1 MVWEPIVAPHVE
13 VTFSA
18 GGLKRVIPMK
28 YVDKQRITKSPG
40 ICGGRA
46 CIAGHR
52 IRVMDVVG
60 WHEKREY
67 SAARIVEELFPSIT
81 AADVYAALAY
91 YFDNMEDIEK
101 DFRSDEVWARWAEAN
116 CPSLIPLE
124 SREKLVG

>member
-1 MVWEPIVAPHVE
+1 
-13 VTFSA
+13 
-18 GGLKRVIPMK
+18 MK
-28 YVDKQRITKSPG
+28 YVDKQRITKTPG

-91 YFDNMEDIEK
+91 YFDNLEDIEK
-101 DFRSDEVWARWAEAN
+101 DFRNDEAWARWAEAN
-116 CPSLIPLE
+116 CPSLIPRE
-124 SREKLVG
+124 SKEKLVG